1 MATTVALPRL
11 ARVASLWGI
20 FVLVQA
26 GSDAL
31 PFAWTSVTVVAG
43 VGISIL
49 LLSAEDTPWSSVLT
63 AAVLLATSP
72 MLQTSWMMPRNQPA
86 AESFTFLKTM
96 LILGGL
102 LLLARLEADVTDSRP
117 PAAPGTEP

>member
-11 ARVASLWGI
+11 ARVACLWGI
-20 FVLVQA
+20 FVLVQS
-26 GSDAL
+26 GTDAH

-43 VGISIL
+43 IGISIL
-49 LLSAEDTPWSSVLT
+49 MLSAEDTPWGSVLT

-72 MLQTSWMMPRNQPA
+72 MLQTYWMMPRNQPA

-102 LLLARLEADVTDSRP
+102 LLLARLEADVSEPRP
-117 PAAPGTEP
+117 PGAPDAHP

>member
-11 ARVASLWGI
+11 ARIACLWGI
-20 FVLVQA
+20 FVLVQSGTEA
-26 GSDAL
+26 PTL
-31 PFAWTSVTVVAG
+31 AWTSVTVVAG
-43 VGISIL
+43 VGVSIL

-72 MLQTSWMMPRNQPA
+72 ILQTSWMMPRNQPA

-102 LLLARLEADVTDSRP
+102 LLLARLEAGVTENRGP
-117 PAAPGTEP
+117 GAP

>member
-11 ARVASLWGI
+11 ARIACLWGI
-20 FVLVQA
+20 FVLVQS
-26 GSDAL
+26 GSGAA
-31 PFAWTSVTVVAG
+31 PFAWTGVTVVAG

-49 LLSAEDTPWSSVLT
+49 LLSAEETPWSSVLT

-102 LLLARLEADVTDSRP
+102 LLLARLEAGVSEERP
-117 PAAPGTEP
+117 PGTPDAKQ